1 MVVIARDIAL
11 IGRFLGRGNF
21 FIILKSTDLGD
32 LLLLF
37 WGLPIAISV
46 FCLDFTSSMTIFFP
60 LISFSDH
67 VFFPKHNLILFN
79 KCLCTLVDVL
89 AKANPLGFF
98 VLSHLISSKWLI
110 FRRYVVVF
118 KPKREYRSSSVTSL
132 LRFPMSSL
140 ILLFDAAEAF
150 VLIMLV
156 VATHFD
162 AS

>member
-1 MVVIARDIAL
+1 MFVYA
-11 IGRFLGRGNF
+11 
-21 FIILKSTDLGD
+21 
-32 LLLLF
+32 
-37 WGLPIAISV
+37 
-46 FCLDFTSSMTIFFP
+46 CY
-60 LISFSDH
+60 
-67 VFFPKHNLILFN
+67 
-79 KCLCTLVDVL
+79 VL

-110 FRRYVVVF
+110 FLRYVVVF